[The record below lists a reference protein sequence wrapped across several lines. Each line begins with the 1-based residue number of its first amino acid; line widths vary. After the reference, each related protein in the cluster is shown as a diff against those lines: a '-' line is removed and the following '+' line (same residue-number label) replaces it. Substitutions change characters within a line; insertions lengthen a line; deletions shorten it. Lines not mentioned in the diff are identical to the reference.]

1 MSKRTMDPRR
11 IEVVDE
17 AVAEIL
23 RRKTPAEKI
32 EMAFG
37 CSRLIRQ
44 VIEGRIRS
52 LHPGWTDEE
61 VAKEVSRRISSGT
74 D

>member
-1 MSKRTMDPRR
+1 VTKRILDPSR

-17 AVAEIL
+17 AAAEIL

-32 EMAFG
+32 EMALG

-52 LHPGWTDEE
+52 LHPDWPDEE
-61 VAKEVSRRISSGT
+61 VAREVARRVSSGA